1 MNTTTSKAVCRSTIN
16 KRDLITLIRSNNEF
30 KINQMG
36 RLRKQE
42 ILEIVD
48 TYPYIIEIVNG
59 KYELVYKSLADKQ
72 EEKEDID
79 NWNNSFK

>member
-1 MNTTTSKAVCRSTIN
+1 MNTTIN
-16 KRDLITLIRSNNEF
+16 KKDLITLIRRNNEF

-59 KYELVYKSLADKQ
+59 KYELVYKSLAEKQ

>member
-1 MNTTTSKAVCRSTIN
+1 MNTTIN
-16 KRDLITLIRSNNEF
+16 KRDLITLIRSHNEF

-48 TYPYIIEIVNG
+48 TYPYVIEIVNG

-72 EEKEDID
+72 EQAEQYKIEKEDY
-79 NWNNSFK
+79 

>member
-1 MNTTTSKAVCRSTIN
+1 MNTTIN

-48 TYPYIIEIVNG
+48 TYPYVIEIVNG
-59 KYELVYKSLADKQ
+59 KYKLVYKSLADKQ

>member
-1 MNTTTSKAVCRSTIN
+1 MNYNTTIK
-16 KRDLITLIRSNNEF
+16 KKDLITLIRSNNEF

-59 KYELVYKSLADKQ
+59 KYELVYKSLAEKQ

-79 NWNNSFK
+79 CETVE